1 MLLKRFQVSWRVLA
15 LNPIRQVCKFQIV
28 LNVFYSEWHSIQVQA
43 RGAAS
48 PVIADDSD
56 FWNYRYLVPEWIGLA
71 GNQSTWRYTLE
82 ENKKVADFFSFTTVE
97 KPIKAEKLFRWRL
110 MCSSSFN
117 MAQSVFSGLFMAAI
131 LMTSSTAARRDLRLT
146 VLHLN
151 DFHAHVE
158 QVSENLTRCRTGER
172 LKHLTG
178 DDFLHWLISWMP
190 LKHIPIEIIPF

>member
-1 MLLKRFQVSWRVLA
+1 MFSTPSDIRFKLRRHLPTCYCWRFRFLKLSLFSPWMNRFGWKS
-15 LNPIRQVCKFQIV
+15 K
-28 LNVFYSEWHSIQVQA
+28 
-43 RGAAS
+43 
-48 PVIADDSD
+48 
-56 FWNYRYLVPEWIGLA
+56 YL
-71 GNQSTWRYTLE
+71 
-82 ENKKVADFFSFTTVE
+82 KVHVGREQKSCWFLFFTAVE
-97 KPIKAEKLFRWRL
+97 KPIKAEKLFRSRI

-151 DFHAHVE
+151 DFHAHFE
-158 QVSENLTRCRTGER
+158 QVNENLTRCRPGER

-178 DDFLHWLISWMP
+178 DDLLLWLISWKP